1 MIEQNP
7 VLKALNLGGQSQG
20 TTESADERQLLP
32 KLNGSFA
39 EVLNHA
45 AGTAMVDSENRSHL
59 GAAFAS
65 DIQVD
70 TENLAKHAGVM
81 VASLETDEA
90 GLPQAVLSEEA
101 STDLDMVMQQIHLP
115 QDAKLPT
122 LPSNATK
129 AIASA
134 QAMMDASR
142 NHANT
147 EKAPGLAE
155 IMDSEVVET
164 ADESMERIAEK
175 AHVSTV
181 TKTDANEEV
190 ANLASAGA
198 QTAGDSVLASMSPLE
213 KAGESSWDA
222 TDSTPVTVSENEM
235 DLVNVSPNE
244 KQAASFNVDDAPNMK
259 VAVDEVMGQNRS
271 SDKMASG
278 LTQAQEKVTE
288 VAADNAKAPEVLNS
302 LRTDTDTATT
312 ELDDAAEGLTKES
325 ARAEG
330 LTASQ
335 SRTGDND
342 LQTQKTMSKTASN
355 NPMASQSVVDTNSKE
370 MVKEAA
376 QDKDRAAM
384 TSQTHAAQPKADGNV
399 GKEMTEA
406 KSHKPDSGNTN
417 AGQSN
422 TASSQSNQQGQQ
434 SFSGQ
439 QQQAQQQFMNQVQK
453 QVVQTQQEAVKNA
466 NEASVAEAEKAEK
479 AEKVLGNLG
488 LGMDAKK
495 TAGQSFSIGHP
506 VRSPQWGQA
515 LGQKVTYMANNK
527 IQEAKITLNPE
538 KLGPIQVKLSLDKD
552 QHAHVSMVT
561 QHGTTRDAIENAMPR
576 LKEML
581 EAAGVGFG
589 SLDVRD
595 ESSSS
600 EQSFANQGDQSSSGG
615 HAGGLLTDA
624 DDADIAEGAVQT
636 VSSDNLVD
644 FYA

>member
-81 VASLETDEA
+81 VASLATDET

-175 AHVSTV
+175 VHVSTV
-181 TKTDANEEV
+181 TKTDTKEEV
-190 ANLASAGA
+190 VNLASAGA

-213 KAGESSWDA
+213 KSGESSWDA
-222 TDSTPVTVSENEM
+222 TDSTPMTVSENEM
-235 DLVNVSPNE
+235 DLVNVSLNE
-244 KQAASFNVDDAPNMK
+244 KQAASLNVDDAPNMK
-259 VAVDEVMGQNRS
+259 EAVDGVM
-271 SDKMASG
+271 AP
-278 LTQAQEKVTE
+278 EKVTE

-335 SRTGDND
+335 PGTGDND
-342 LQTQKTMSKTASN
+342 LQTQKTMSETASN
-355 NPMASQSVVDTNSKE
+355 NPMASQSAVDTNSKE
-370 MVKEAA
+370 LVKEAA

-600 EQSFANQGDQSSSGG
+600 EQSFANQDDQLSSGG
-615 HAGGLLTDA
+615 HASGLLTDA